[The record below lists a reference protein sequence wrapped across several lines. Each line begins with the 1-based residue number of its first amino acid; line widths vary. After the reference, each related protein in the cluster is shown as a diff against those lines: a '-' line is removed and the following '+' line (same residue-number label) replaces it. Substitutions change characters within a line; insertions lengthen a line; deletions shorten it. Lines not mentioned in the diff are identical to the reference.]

1 MKKIKKNDI
10 NLKDTIT
17 CGQIFRYEKLDNSY
31 IIILEDRVV
40 ELSEDDTY
48 IYINSSNEVDIEK
61 IITDFLDLNR
71 DYNEILSYLIKND
84 NNLIDII
91 NNSKGF
97 KIINSPSFEM
107 IISYMISANN
117 NVRNITR
124 AVNNLSEKY
133 GKEIIFNDKK
143 YYLFPSL
150 DDMKKLNLEDYINLK
165 LGFRSKYIYDFVKNI
180 NEEDINKINE
190 LDTISAIKYL
200 TSFNGIGL
208 KIASCILLFGYKRL
222 DVFPIDTWVKKYMM
236 DNYGFADIN
245 KIKEYAT
252 NKYGEYSG
260 LAIQYMFHSKRNKA
274 LH

>member
-17 CGQIFRYEKLDNSY
+17 CGQIFRYEILDNSY

-91 NNSKGF
+91 NDSKGF

-117 NVRNITR
+117 NVKNIQR
-124 AVNNLSEKY
+124 SVNLLSLKY
-133 GKEIIFNDKK
+133 GKEVIFNNKK
-143 YYLFPSL
+143 YYLFPTL
-150 DDMKKLNLEDYINLK
+150 DDMKKLNLNDYENLK
-165 LGFRSKYIYDFVKNI
+165 LGFRSKYIYNLINNI
-180 NEEDINKINE
+180 TNEDILRINE
-190 LDTISAIKYL
+190 LSTNDAILYL
-200 TSFNGIGL
+200 MSYKGIGL

-222 DVFPIDTWVKKYMM
+222 DVFPIDTWVKKYMK
-236 DNYGFADIN
+236 DIYGISDIK
-245 KIKEYAT
+245 KIKDFT
-252 NKYGEYSG
+252 KDKYGKYSG
-260 LAIQYMFHSKRNKA
+260 LVIQYMFHSKRNKTS
-274 LH
+274 H

>member
-17 CGQIFRYEKLDNSY
+17 CGQIFRYEILDNSY

-61 IITDFLDLNR
+61 IITDFLDLSR

-91 NNSKGF
+91 NDSKGF

-117 NVRNITR
+117 NVKNIQR
-124 AVNNLSEKY
+124 SVNLLSLKY
-133 GKEIIFNDKK
+133 GKEVIFNNKK
-143 YYLFPSL
+143 YYLFPTL
-150 DDMKKLNLEDYINLK
+150 DDMKKLNLNDYENLK
-165 LGFRSKYIYDFVKNI
+165 LGFRSKYIYNLINNI
-180 NEEDINKINE
+180 TNEDILRINE
-190 LDTISAIKYL
+190 LSTNDAILYL
-200 TSFNGIGL
+200 MSYKGIGL

-222 DVFPIDTWVKKYMM
+222 DVFPIDTWVKKYMK
-236 DNYGFADIN
+236 DIYGISDIK
-245 KIKEYAT
+245 KIKDFT
-252 NKYGEYSG
+252 KDKYGKYSG
-260 LAIQYMFHSKRNKA
+260 LVIQYMFHSKRNKTS
-274 LH
+274 H